1 MWPKNIAPWAQSIA
15 QIGPVAARLVA
26 NFRFEIPTKKF
37 TWSVFLRGIFPLL
50 RAGGIY
56 TTAAPD
62 PYEFIGFGGGG
73 GQNPYE
79 FIGILTIHWDFD
91 HHHHHRTL

>member
-37 TWSVFLRGIFPLL
+37 TWSVFLRGIFPLQSAL
-50 RAGGIY
+50 AGEKHVPVNFWGR
-56 TTAAPD
+56 D
-62 PYEFIGFGGGG
+62 
-73 GQNPYE
+73 
-79 FIGILTIHWDFD
+79 LVWDTF
-91 HHHHHRTL
+91 